1 MSTPTPVNANDFL
14 MGGGGAPSAKFPA
27 IGTTFAG
34 RITEQPTVEQQK
46 DFTTGNPKFWDDGN
60 PAMQLVVTIQT
71 EQRDPAVEN
80 DTGKRRLYVK
90 GQLKTA
96 VQEAV
101 RNSGARGLEVGGHLT
116 VTYTQDGEVKRAGFN
131 APKIFRAEY
140 VAAAQVEM
148 TGPAAPPAGVN
159 PATGEITTPAAAAV
173 PDLNDPA
180 VRALLAQMQA
190 QQAAPTQG
198 GSSTP
203 PPF

>member
-1 MSTPTPVNANDFL
+1 MSTPVNANDFL

-27 IGTTFAG
+27 IGTSFTG

-80 DTGKRRLYVK
+80 DDGKRRLYVK

-101 RNSGARGLEVGGHLT
+101 RNSGARGLEVGGHLA

-140 VAAAQVEM
+140 VAAVQVEIPE
-148 TGPAAPPAGVN
+148 PAAVPPGVN
-159 PATGEITTPAAAAV
+159 PTTGEIATAAT
-173 PDLNDPA
+173 PDLNDPT
-180 VRALLAQMQA
+180 VRALLAQMQTQQGVPA
-190 QQAAPTQG
+190 Q
-198 GSSTP
+198 SSNATP

>member
-1 MSTPTPVNANDFL
+1 MSTPVNANDFL
-14 MGGGGAPSAKFPA
+14 MGGGGAPSAKFPT
-27 IGTTFAG
+27 IGTSFTG

-80 DTGKRRLYVK
+80 DSGKRRLYIK

-148 TGPAAPPAGVN
+148 AAPAAVPPGVNPTTGEIAGPAA
-159 PATGEITTPAAAAV
+159 

-190 QQAAPTQG
+190 QQGVPAQG
-198 GSSTP
+198 GSTTP